1 MTEGEALPIQQPTVL
16 VVDDE
21 PAVRRVLAMRLEVAG
36 YRVVIAEDGEE
47 ALAVFA
53 REQPD
58 LVVLDVMM
66 PKLDG
71 FAVCRRLRAESAV
84 PIIFLSALDAI
95 SEKVAGLDLGADDYL
110 VKPFALAELLARVR
124 ALVRR
129 TNGRDSPKIN
139 LGEVV
144 IDTNSRQVLRD
155 GLALPLTAREYAIF
169 ELLASRRGELVTKS
183 TIYDHIFDENDDS
196 LSNLVEVHVS
206 HLRKKVGK
214 NLIQTRRGQGYRV
227 PLEGE
232 PATDTEG
239 T

>member
-1 MTEGEALPIQQPTVL
+1 MLPFMDGWEVL
-16 VVDDE
+16 V
-21 PAVRRVLAMRLEVAG
+21 RL
-36 YRVVIAEDGEE
+36 
-47 ALAVFA
+47 
-53 REQPD
+53 REQKATP
-58 LVVLDVMM
+58 VL
-66 PKLDG
+66 
-71 FAVCRRLRAESAV
+71 
-84 PIIFLSALDAI
+84 FLTARDAI
-95 SEKVAGLDLGADDYL
+95 ADRVRGLDHGADDYL

>member
-1 MTEGEALPIQQPTVL
+1 MRWFFVKRSHMRIL
-16 VVDDE
+16 VVEDE
-21 PAVRRVLAMRLEVAG
+21 PALRSLLVQALR
-36 YRVVIAEDGEE
+36 EDGYAVDE
-47 ALAVFA
+47 AADG
-53 REQPD
+53 REGHRKALENPYD
-58 LVVLDVMM
+58 SIVLDVMLPFM
-66 PKLDG
+66 DG
-71 FAVCRRLRAESAV
+71 WEVLVRLREQKATPVLFLTARDAV
-84 PIIFLSALDAI
+84 ADR
-95 SEKVAGLDLGADDYL
+95 VRGLDHGADDYL

>member
-1 MTEGEALPIQQPTVL
+1 MRWFFVKRSHMRIL
-16 VVDDE
+16 VVEDE
-21 PAVRRVLAMRLEVAG
+21 PALRSLLVQALR
-36 YRVVIAEDGEE
+36 EDGYAVDE
-47 ALAVFA
+47 AADG
-53 REQPD
+53 REGHRKALENPYD
-58 LVVLDVMM
+58 SIVLDVMLPFM
-66 PKLDG
+66 DG
-71 FAVCRRLRAESAV
+71 WEVLVRLREQKATPV
-84 PIIFLSALDAI
+84 LFLTARDAI
-95 SEKVAGLDLGADDYL
+95 ADRVRGLDHGADDYL

>member
-1 MTEGEALPIQQPTVL
+1 MRIL
-16 VVDDE
+16 VVEDE
-21 PAVRRVLAMRLEVAG
+21 PALRSLLVQALR
-36 YRVVIAEDGEE
+36 EDGYAVDE
-47 ALAVFA
+47 AADG
-53 REQPD
+53 REGHRKALENPYD
-58 LVVLDVMM
+58 SIVLDVMLPFM
-66 PKLDG
+66 DG
-71 FAVCRRLRAESAV
+71 WEVLVRLREQKATPVLFLTARDAV
-84 PIIFLSALDAI
+84 EDR
-95 SEKVAGLDLGADDYL
+95 VRGLDHGADDYL

-214 NLIQTRRGQGYRV
+214 TLIQTRRGQGYRV

-232 PATDTEG
+232 PVTDTE
-239 T
+239 

>member
-1 MTEGEALPIQQPTVL
+1 MRWFFVKRSHMRIL
-16 VVDDE
+16 VVEDE
-21 PAVRRVLAMRLEVAG
+21 PALRSLLVQALR
-36 YRVVIAEDGEE
+36 EDGYAVDE
-47 ALAVFA
+47 AADG
-53 REQPD
+53 REGHRNALENPYD
-58 LVVLDVMM
+58 SIVLDVMLPFM
-66 PKLDG
+66 DG
-71 FAVCRRLRAESAV
+71 WEVLVRLREQKATPVLFLTARDAV
-84 PIIFLSALDAI
+84 ADR
-95 SEKVAGLDLGADDYL
+95 VRGLDHGADDYL

>member
-1 MTEGEALPIQQPTVL
+1 MRWFFVKRSHMRIL
-16 VVDDE
+16 VVEDE
-21 PAVRRVLAMRLEVAG
+21 PALRSLLVQALR
-36 YRVVIAEDGEE
+36 EDGYAVDE
-47 ALAVFA
+47 AADG
-53 REQPD
+53 REGHRKALENPYD
-58 LVVLDVMM
+58 SIVLDVMLPFM
-66 PKLDG
+66 DG
-71 FAVCRRLRAESAV
+71 WEVLVRLREQKSTTVLFLTARDAV
-84 PIIFLSALDAI
+84 ADR
-95 SEKVAGLDLGADDYL
+95 VRGLDHGADDYL

>member
-1 MTEGEALPIQQPTVL
+1 MRIL
-16 VVDDE
+16 VVEDE
-21 PAVRRVLAMRLEVAG
+21 PALRSLLVQALR
-36 YRVVIAEDGEE
+36 EDGYAVDE
-47 ALAVFA
+47 AADG
-53 REQPD
+53 REGHRKALENPYD
-58 LVVLDVMM
+58 SIVLDVMLPFM
-66 PKLDG
+66 DG
-71 FAVCRRLRAESAV
+71 WEVLVRLREQKATPVLFLTARDAV
-84 PIIFLSALDAI
+84 ADR
-95 SEKVAGLDLGADDYL
+95 VRGLDHGADDYL